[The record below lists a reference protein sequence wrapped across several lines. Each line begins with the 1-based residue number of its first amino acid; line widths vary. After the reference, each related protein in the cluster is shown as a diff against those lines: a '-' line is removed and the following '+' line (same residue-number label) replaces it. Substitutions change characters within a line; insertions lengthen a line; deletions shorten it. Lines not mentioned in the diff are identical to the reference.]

1 MKTPPCFKGL
11 VSYSYHIKVQG
22 NLAVHKKILTRGM
35 HTGYSWPSLT
45 FDSLF
50 FLVLG
55 DGLVKWLLYIS
66 ELSWC
71 RRTVCCAAQVG
82 FIAPLL
88 INISVG
94 SHLFPEGFCCCAKS
108 LNGSR
113 LENFSLLKVSIQG
126 TGEPYRG
133 SSPTTIMVFSW
144 GGNGTSF
151 YSVTCGLWLVMS
163 SHSKR

>member
-11 VSYSYHIKVQG
+11 VSYSYHIKLQG

-71 RRTVCCAAQVG
+71 RRAVCCAAQVG

-94 SHLFPEGFCCCAKS
+94 SHLFPEGFCCCARS

-133 SSPTTIMVFSW
+133 SLPTTIMVFRWEVMGRRFIPSPV
-144 GGNGTSF
+144 G
-151 YSVTCGLWLVMS
+151 CGS
-163 SHSKR
+163 S